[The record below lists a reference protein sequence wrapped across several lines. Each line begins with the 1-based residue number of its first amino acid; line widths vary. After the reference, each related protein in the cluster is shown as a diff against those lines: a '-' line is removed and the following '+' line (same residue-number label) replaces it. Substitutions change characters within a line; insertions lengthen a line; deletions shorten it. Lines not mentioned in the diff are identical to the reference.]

1 MKKKEFFELYDK
13 VFLPLGF
20 TKDEEDP
27 LFPYSINLASEESI
41 EENELEPEDIPKL
54 LYGNTGINSGYCIYT
69 GSHFVWLNI
78 SEASEALEFAK
89 KITAIEAV

>member
-54 LYGNTGINSGYCIYT
+54 LYGNTESIVGIVSTQEVTLYG
-69 GSHFVWLNI
+69 
-78 SEASEALEFAK
+78 
-89 KITAIEAV
+89 

>member
-1 MKKKEFFELYDK
+1 MKKQEFFEINDK

-41 EENELEPEDIPKL
+41 KENELEPEDIPKL

-78 SEASEALEFAK
+78 SDPKEAVELSK
-89 KITAIEAV
+89 KISAFEAV